1 MSDNK
6 EENIALTSFDIA
18 DLDLYKKKI
27 ENICFIKSLDIEK
40 AGGKIKIP
48 TFALDKLININDYES
63 KRFLEA
69 SDDRWSDWHYDGS
82 RNNVCHTAKACP

>member
-48 TFALDKLININDYES
+48 TLEGEVIV
-63 KRFLEA
+63 EA
-69 SDDRWSDWHYDGS
+69 SEDVYIMLGSFDDVYPIPKDLF
-82 RNNVCHTAKACP
+82 CPKAFAKAM